1 MTQIAFEQLLIS
13 YDQNNKN
20 KNGTLRKDK
29 FKLKTRLKV
38 CTKPSLIIGIL
49 ISIILLCIVLI
60 KTPENYHFPFSLIIL
75 GLLFCFIDGRIYSN
89 QPARIEAKHFFEFI
103 CQQGISTRKQLEAL
117 YEIAKNYKPV
127 HVDATLSFLK
137 VLSFIIIYITI
148 PAMFFVI
155 NYMVEQEKYSAEPTL
170 MLSIFLNISLIV
182 FSVAI
187 LFGFISILCKILF
200 ARKMI
205 IAERL
210 TDDIVNV
217 LLFYPDDTYDQ
228 YLQKENYAV

>member
-1 MTQIAFEQLLIS
+1 
-13 YDQNNKN
+13 
-20 KNGTLRKDK
+20 
-29 FKLKTRLKV
+29 
-38 CTKPSLIIGIL
+38 
-49 ISIILLCIVLI
+49 
-60 KTPENYHFPFSLIIL
+60 
-75 GLLFCFIDGRIYSN
+75 
-89 QPARIEAKHFFEFI
+89 
-103 CQQGISTRKQLEAL
+103 
-117 YEIAKNYKPV
+117 
-127 HVDATLSFLK
+127 
-137 VLSFIIIYITI
+137 
-148 PAMFFVI
+148 MFFVI